1 MKQFM
6 EERARVIRS
15 LADKADPFTR
25 TRLLTLAEKYELRVR
40 DGVDGNSQGRAAPG
54 RIVPIKFAHD
64 GLGTDAGGAC
74 HLDDLGLVLGVQ
86 SWNTGSGAQ
95 SPFSTGAVSWQPIHV
110 TAMVA

>member
-40 DGVDGNSQGRAAPG
+40 DGVDGNSQGEEPQ
-54 RIVPIKFAHD
+54 PSDD
-64 GLGTDAGGAC
+64 GAGDG
-74 HLDDLGLVLGVQ
+74 GVQ
-86 SWNTGSGAQ
+86 
-95 SPFSTGAVSWQPIHV
+95 V
-110 TAMVA
+110 MRK